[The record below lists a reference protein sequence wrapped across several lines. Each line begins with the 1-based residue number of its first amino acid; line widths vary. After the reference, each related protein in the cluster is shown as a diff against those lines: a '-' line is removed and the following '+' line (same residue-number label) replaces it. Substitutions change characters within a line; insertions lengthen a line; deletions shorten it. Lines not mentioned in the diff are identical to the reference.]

1 VFGKY
6 VLQFLVIAVLSRLLA
21 PADFG
26 LVAQAMIFV
35 GLANLFADIGVAPAL
50 IQRKSI
56 TDRHIRVAFTFSLL
70 TGVVMAAIAWLTA
83 WIPAMAFRNEGLEP
97 LLQFLSITL
106 IFKSGGLTASCLL
119 MRWLNFRV
127 WFWTYISASVVGSG
141 FVGISLAMAGYGA
154 WALAW
159 AYVAQ
164 DGITCLLLL
173 IVVRHPMRLLL
184 ARTET
189 RQLLGYGIGITLSK
203 VVHYGTQ
210 TIDQFVIGRWLGA
223 APLGLY
229 SRAFQLVT
237 ISNETFAQV
246 LGRVL
251 FPAFSKM
258 QDDTA
263 RLWNAY
269 LRAVST
275 VALMGFPIFAGLA
288 VVAPEAVLFVFGP
301 QWGGT
306 VIPLQILCIGGLFW
320 SVTTLSDQVAHATAA
335 VYHMFRRRIVLGVA
349 IFLGAWL
356 GSQFGITGV
365 AVGVAASQV
374 MMYAIMAQL
383 SIRLTG
389 GSWSQFVA
397 CQMPGVCV
405 TALIALGSHTV
416 ATLLRANEAPTF
428 VTLMLTVAAGGAIG
442 IAAVLG
448 LPRARVPEN
457 VRWSLEKL
465 DETMS
470 KAALTLQGRG
480 VPVPFMAGRL
490 NK

>member
-1 VFGKY
+1 
-6 VLQFLVIAVLSRLLA
+6 
-21 PADFG
+21 
-26 LVAQAMIFV
+26 
-35 GLANLFADIGVAPAL
+35 
-50 IQRKSI
+50 
-56 TDRHIRVAFTFSLL
+56 
-70 TGVVMAAIAWLTA
+70 
-83 WIPAMAFRNEGLEP
+83 
-97 LLQFLSITL
+97 
-106 IFKSGGLTASCLL
+106 
-119 MRWLNFRV
+119 
-127 WFWTYISASVVGSG
+127 
-141 FVGISLAMAGYGA
+141 
-154 WALAW
+154 
-159 AYVAQ
+159 
-164 DGITCLLLL
+164 
-173 IVVRHPMRLLL
+173 
-184 ARTET
+184 
-189 RQLLGYGIGITLSK
+189 
-203 VVHYGTQ
+203 
-210 TIDQFVIGRWLGA
+210 
-223 APLGLY
+223 
-229 SRAFQLVT
+229 VT

-275 VALMGFPIFAGLA
+275 VALLGFPIFAGLA
-288 VVAPEAVLFVFGP
+288 VVAPEAVLFVFGS

-306 VIPLQILCIGGLFW
+306 VVPLQILCVGGLFW

-335 VYHMFRRRIVLGVA
+335 VYHMFRRRVVMGAA

-356 GSQFGITGV
+356 GAQFGIAGV

-374 MMYAIMAQL
+374 LMYAIMAQL

-397 CQMPGVCV
+397 CQMPGVLV
-405 TALIALGSHTV
+405 TALIAIGSHTV
-416 ATLLRANEAPTF
+416 ATLLRVNEAPMF
-428 VTLMLTVAAGGAIG
+428 VTLVLTVTAGVAIG

-448 LPRARVPEN
+448 LPRAKVPEN

-470 KAALTLQGRG
+470 KVALTLQGRG